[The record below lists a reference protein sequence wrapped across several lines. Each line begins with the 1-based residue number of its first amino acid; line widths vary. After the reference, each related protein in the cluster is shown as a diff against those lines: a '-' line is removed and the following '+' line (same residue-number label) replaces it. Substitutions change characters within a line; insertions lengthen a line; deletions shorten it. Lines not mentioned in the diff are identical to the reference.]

1 MAFTCALGYQAQA
14 ATAVDTDATV
24 TITAKLDSKDNSV
37 LAQNYEGNVTVNL
50 YKIATLDKTGKAS
63 VTDNFSKAAIDLS
76 VLDDSPSVED
86 VQENIV
92 EPALAAL
99 ENLSGTADS
108 SDCETITVTIAD
120 GSGSGS
126 VKIEKG
132 AGIYL
137 YVPETVE
144 DDRYEYSFTSYIVY
158 APCNNYIT
166 YGSGSDE
173 WDYDVTITL
182 KSSAEHRY
190 GYLDIAKTLETYN
203 ESLGAASFVYQVEAV
218 LDGKTVFSNVY
229 SMEFTGAGNQVIS
242 IADENDM
249 PIIPAGATVTV
260 TEVYSGASYQ
270 MTASSYTHN
279 VVKEGAGE
287 LVSEIT
293 DPIIVA
299 DETLVANFTNYYD
312 EELQV
317 GGISIVNNFELNEN
331 GEYEYTGNN
340 ISSTEGG
347 NE

>member
-1 MAFTCALGYQAQA
+1 MAFTCAIGYQAQA

-24 TITAKLDSKDNSV
+24 TITAKLDSNDDSV
-37 LAQNYEGNVTVNL
+37 LAQNYKGNVTVNL
-50 YKIATLDKTGKAS
+50 YKIATLDKTGKA
-63 VTDNFSKAAIDLS
+63 TITQNFADAGIDLS
-76 VLDDSPSVED
+76 VLDDSPSVAD

-99 ENLSGTADS
+99 ENLSGTAYS
-108 SDCETITVTIAD
+108 TNCVTITVNVKN
-120 GSGSGS
+120 GSGSDS

-158 APCNNYIT
+158 APGNNYIT

-173 WDYDVTITL
+173 WNYNNVTITL

-190 GYLDIAKTLETYN
+190 GYLDIAKTLKTYN

-218 LDGKTVFSNVY
+218 LDGETVFSNVY

-270 MTASSYTHN
+270 MTASSYTMN
-279 VVKEGAGE
+279 EKEAKP
-287 LVSEIT
+287 V
-293 DPIIVA
+293 IVA
-299 DETLVANFTNYYD
+299 DETLVANFTNDYD
-312 EELQV
+312 EELQL

-340 ISSTEGG
+340 LSSTEGG